1 MANPSQTAGNNGAS
15 GYNAPGVVAV
25 VTPGTDLGTTFQD
38 NGNLEVSG
46 SNAVRRSVSKTD
58 GSPWNTND
66 SKVFSIT
73 SGFRTAYE
81 NVECDLPALDAVR
94 ATFTP

>member
-1 MANPSQTAGNNGAS
+1 MANPAQTAGNNGAS
-15 GYNAPGVVAV
+15 GFNAPGVVPTVTGELDPTFGANGDLAV
-25 VTPGTDLGTTFQD
+25 TGP
-38 NGNLEVSG
+38 
-46 SNAVRRSVSKTD
+46 NAVRRSVSKTD

-73 SGFRTAYE
+73 CGFRTAYAG
-81 NVECDLPALDAVR
+81 VECDIPALDATR

>member
-15 GYNAPGVVAV
+15 GYNAPGVVPTVTGELDPTFGANGDLAV
-25 VTPGTDLGTTFQD
+25 T
-38 NGNLEVSG
+38 G

-73 SGFRTAYE
+73 CGFRTAYAG
-81 NVECDLPALDAVR
+81 VECDIPALDAVR